1 MRILARA
8 AVATVAGLIVLGY
21 LYMATAP
28 VHNSD
33 ADVQALREKAAQYEV
48 GRVLVKKCHLSLHIH
63 PHPNAH
69 VPEGAPGH
77 TGCS

>member
-8 AVATVAGLIVLGY
+8 AVATVAGLVVLGY

-48 GRVLVKKCHLSLHIH
+48 GSGFGEVSSFVAAH
-63 PHPNAH
+63 PS
-69 VPEGAPGH
+69 AP
-77 TGCS
+77 